1 MATQKIRTTHVGSL
15 PRTDALLEANERRAN
30 DAIADD
36 EFFDVLETAI
46 DEVVKRQVDLG
57 IDIVNEG
64 EYGHIT
70 SGAVD
75 YGAWWNYSFSRL
87 GGLTMTD
94 EDRWASQEVKR
105 STPGNIQLTS
115 FPDRRDRALFADAYN
130 DPHSGIFTGRAKVG
144 NPKFTGPVTYIGQEQ
159 VETDVKLMRSAM
171 DKAGATD
178 GFVAALS
185 PGSAARLK
193 DEHYG
198 SDAELVQACADAM
211 AHEYKAITDAGFTV
225 QLDAPDLAESWDQI
239 NPEPSIEDYRAWL
252 QIRIDAINSALQG
265 LPKEQTRL
273 HICWGSWHG
282 PHVTDVPF
290 EDIIDEILRA
300 EVGGYSF
307 EGSSPRHAHE
317 WRVWENR
324 DLPENTFIYPGVISH
339 NTNAV
344 EHPRLVADRI
354 LKFAEVAGPEHV
366 IASSDCGLGGRLN
379 HQIAWAKLE
388 SLVEGARI
396 ASEELFG

>member
-1 MATQKIRTTHVGSL
+1 MSVNHIRTTHVGSL
-15 PRTDALLEANERRAN
+15 PRTPELLEANLKRSNGEL
-30 DAIADD
+30 AD
-36 EFFDVLETAI
+36 EQFFEILQKSV
-46 DEVVKRQVDLG
+46 DEVVQRQVDLG
-57 IDIVNEG
+57 IDIINEG

-75 YGAWWNYSFSRL
+75 YGAWWNYSFTRL

-94 EDRWASQEVKR
+94 EDRWAAQDVVR
-105 STPGNIQLTS
+105 SEPGNIKLTS
-115 FPDRRDRALFADAYN
+115 FADRRDRALFSEAYE
-130 DPHSGIFTGRAKVG
+130 DPESGIFTGRAKVG
-144 NPKFTGPVTYIGQEQ
+144 NPKFTGPITYIGQQE
-159 VETDVKLMRSAM
+159 VETDAQLLRQAM
-171 DKAGATD
+171 DKAGAKD
-178 GFVAALS
+178 AFVAALS

-193 DEHYG
+193 NEYYETDE
-198 SDAELVQACADAM
+198 EVVQACAAAM
-211 AHEYKAITDAGFTV
+211 SQEYKAITDAGLTV

-252 QIRIDAINSALQG
+252 RLRIDAINDALQG

-290 EDIIDEILRA
+290 GDIIEEILRA
-300 EVGGYSF
+300 EVGGFSF

-317 WRVWENR
+317 WRVWQ
-324 DLPENTFIYPGVISH
+324 DHQLPEGSLIYPGVVSH

-354 LKFAEVAGPEHV
+354 LKFAEVVGPENV
-366 IASSDCGLGGRLN
+366 VASTDCGLGGRLH

-396 ASEELFG
+396 ASAELF